1 MCGTLYERVDGVPTQ
16 LPLEIV
22 RRVMCGLTRP
32 GDFVVDPFTGS
43 GTTAVIC
50 VKQGRRFHGFEL
62 REEFAS
68 IARRRAA
75 DAAATPPAQHSAVVG
90 K

>member
-1 MCGTLYERVDGVPTQ
+1 
-16 LPLEIV
+16 
-22 RRVMCGLTRP
+22 MCGLTRP